1 MTISELAI
9 KRSTLVVIVFTALSL
24 LGIFCY
30 RMLNY
35 ELIPKIDMP
44 MMMITTNYP
53 GASADEVE
61 SSITK
66 KLEDA
71 LSALENV
78 KSMSSSSQEGYSSI
92 IMELVANTNTDLALQ
107 DAQRKVNAVLYQ
119 LPAGA
124 KTPSLLKFSTDEI
137 PVLKLGVHAK
147 MASTKLYQITKDQIK
162 PRLSRI
168 NGVAQV
174 TLLGGDKREI
184 KINVDRN
191 KLSAYNLSISD
202 VYNAVSNSNLQF
214 ATGKI
219 EGITS
224 QYTIRLSGKITSL
237 NQLRSIII
245 FKNASGSLIKLSDIS
260 EIVDGIAEHDNLNK
274 INGES
279 SIGIQIQKQSDA
291 NSVKV
296 CELAKKEM
304 TLIET
309 QYASSELKFEIA
321 SDNSVFTLASANAV
335 IEDLG
340 LAIILVAIVMF
351 LFLHSFRNS
360 FIILISIPTSLL
372 SVFTAMYIFNFS
384 LNLMTLMALALV
396 IGILVDDSIVVLENI
411 HRHLSMGKEKSKA
424 ALDGRHEIG
433 FTAVAITMVDIAV
446 FIPIVFISGMIGS
459 MLREFSLVVVF
470 STLMSLFVSFT
481 VTPLLASRFSKIE
494 KLTRNTLMGK
504 IALGFED
511 IYIKLVA
518 FYEKVLRW
526 GLGHRKTVIAAAT
539 VLFILSFSLIVFS
552 FIGTEFMPNS
562 DRGELTI
569 QLEGEPQNTL
579 LQSNKLSEKVE
590 KLLFS
595 KPDVV
600 KVSSNIG
607 YSSSNMMSS
616 GGSEQ
621 HKSELTVTIVDK
633 KERKQTVE
641 QYAANIKKE
650 ILATIPGLKVT
661 AAAASM
667 FGTSDAPIQIL
678 LSGSDMTEI
687 YKTADQVMYLIK
699 DVPGINDIRLSVEK
713 SKPEMQISLER
724 DKMSMLG
731 LSVADVGNTLQLAF
745 AGNTDLQYSELGTD
759 YDIDVKLDQFDRKK
773 TDDIGSITF
782 KNSKGVIIELRQFA
796 NISQSLGP
804 NKLERYNRISSLTVN
819 AQVFG
824 RPVGTV
830 GDDIQKLI
838 AQNIHSNTVTI
849 DYIGQLQRQAEAFG
863 SLFFALAAAILL
875 VYFVMVALYNSYL
888 YPFVVLFSLPVALI
902 GALLALA
909 LAGQNI
915 SIFVLIG
922 MIMLMGLVAKNAILL
937 VDFTNKLKEEG
948 ASVLE
953 ALVEAGKERLRP
965 ILMTT
970 IAMIFGMLPLALSTG
985 ASSETK
991 NGLAWVIIGG
1001 LTSSLLLTLILVPSV
1016 YMSMENIKVKLQH
1029 MFLKKEVNAEPL
1041 PDNK

>member
-1 MTISELAI
+1 MTITELAI
-9 KRSTLVVIVFTALSL
+9 KRSTLVVIIFTALTL
-24 LGIFCY
+24 VGIFCY

-35 ELIPKIDMP
+35 ELIPKIDVPVVMV
-44 MMMITTNYP
+44 TTTYP

-61 SSITK
+61 SSVTK

-92 IMELVANTNTDLALQ
+92 IMELVPNTNTDIALQ
-107 DAQRKVNAVLYQ
+107 DAQRKVNAVLYL
-119 LPAGA
+119 LPTGA
-124 KTPSLLKFSTDEI
+124 KAPSLLKFSTDEI
-137 PVLKLGVHAK
+137 PVLKIGVHAK
-147 MASTKLYQITKDQIK
+147 MESTRLYQITKDQIK
-162 PRLSRI
+162 PRFSKI

-174 TLLGGDKREI
+174 TLLGGDIREI
-184 KINVDRN
+184 KVNVDRN
-191 KLSAYNLSISD
+191 KLSAYHISISE

-219 EGITS
+219 EGINS
-224 QYTIRLSGKITSL
+224 QYTIRLSGKIISL
-237 NQLRSIII
+237 DQLRSIII
-245 FKNASGSLIKLSDIS
+245 SKNTNGSIIKLSDIA
-260 EIVDGIAEHDNLNK
+260 EIVDGIAEHANLSK

-291 NSVKV
+291 NSVRV
-296 CELAKKEM
+296 CELAREEM
-304 TLIET
+304 AMIER

-321 SDNSVFTLASANAV
+321 SDYSVFTLESANAV
-335 IEDLG
+335 MEDLG

-351 LFLHSFRNS
+351 LFLHSIRNS
-360 FIILISIPTSLL
+360 FIVLISIPTSLL

-424 ALDGRHEIG
+424 ALDGRNEIG
-433 FTAVAITMVDIAV
+433 FTAVAITMVDVAV
-446 FIPIVFISGMIGS
+446 FIPMALISGMIGS
-459 MLREFSLVVVF
+459 FLKEFALVVVF

-481 VTPLLASRFSKIE
+481 ITPLLASRFSKIE
-494 KLTRNTLMGK
+494 RLTRNTLMGK

-511 IYIKLVA
+511 MYKKLVA

-526 GLGHRKTVIAAAT
+526 GLSHRKTVFGAAT
-539 VLFILSFSLIVFS
+539 VLFIASFSLIVFS
-552 FIGTEFMPNS
+552 FIGSEFMPNS
-562 DRGELTI
+562 DRGEFTI
-569 QLEGEPQNTL
+569 QLEGESQNTL
-579 LQSNKLSEKVE
+579 HQSNMLSEAVE

-595 KPDVV
+595 KPEVT
-600 KVSSNIG
+600 KVSSDIG
-607 YSSSNMMSS
+607 YSSSSMV
-616 GGSEQ
+616 GGNEQ
-621 HKSELTVTIVDK
+621 HKSELTVKIVDK
-633 KERKQTVE
+633 KERKQSVE
-641 QYAANIKKE
+641 QYAQQIKKE
-650 ILATIPGLKVT
+650 ILTTIPGLKVT
-661 AAAASM
+661 VAAASM
-667 FGTSDAPIQIL
+667 FGTSQPPIQIL
-678 LSGSDMTEI
+678 LRGPDMNEI
-687 YKTADQVMYLIK
+687 YKVSDKVMNLIK
-699 DVPGINDIRLSVEK
+699 NIPGINDIRLSVEK
-713 SKPEMQISLER
+713 SKPEMQILLDR

-759 YDIDVKLDQFDRKK
+759 YNIDVKLDQFDRKK
-773 TDDIGSITF
+773 NDDIGSITF
-782 KNSKGVIIELRQFA
+782 KNSKGEIIELRQFA

-830 GDDIQKLI
+830 GDDIKKLI
-838 AQNIHSNTVTI
+838 GQNIYSNTVTI
-849 DYIGQLQRQAEAFG
+849 DYIGQLQRQSEAFG
-863 SLFFALAAAILL
+863 SLFFALGAAILL

-902 GALLALA
+902 GALIALA
-909 LAGQNI
+909 LSGQNI
-915 SIFVLIG
+915 SVYVLIG

-948 ASVLE
+948 ASIQE

-970 IAMIFGMLPLALSTG
+970 IAMIFGMLPLAISTG
-985 ASSETK
+985 ASSESK

-1001 LTSSLLLTLILVPSV
+1001 LISSLVLTLVLVPCV
-1016 YMSMENIKVKLQH
+1016 YFTAETIKTKLFAKRH
-1029 MFLKKEVNAEPL
+1029 DKTVELAAEVE
-1041 PDNK
+1041 